1 MEKAQSPLV
10 VSVAFFLL
18 CIAAA
23 GAFGP
28 VPRPHHGRISASSA
42 LYSEQQQQQRSD
54 DGPAAANNYNYCFL
68 QRRSDFL
75 ALLGTVVTGSSVVSS
90 AEPAQATVP
99 LYPSSSVYLAA
110 DEIKTFDLSLP
121 SYDSINTLKADE
133 KALGVEG
140 APEPAANG
148 SKKKAK
154 IKSESSGGDSMLSS
168 VLPSMNKS
176 GPSKKPKPAKKE
188 KAPKPERAEA
198 PTKAEI
204 ETMDFSLPSYSK
216 ETEAKEKDFFAL

>member
-1 MEKAQSPLV
+1 VVDPRRGCTYSAVLCSPG
-10 VSVAFFLL
+10 SNRWLL
-18 CIAAA
+18 ACI
-23 GAFGP
+23 F
-28 VPRPHHGRISASSA
+28 V
-42 LYSEQQQQQRSD
+42 
-54 DGPAAANNYNYCFL
+54 NNI
-68 QRRSDFL
+68 
-75 ALLGTVVTGSSVVSS
+75 A
-90 AEPAQATVP
+90 
-99 LYPSSSVYLAA
+99 SSVYLAA
-110 DEIKTFDLSLP
+110 EEIKTFDLSLP

-140 APEPAANG
+140 APEPAAKG

>member
-42 LYSEQQQQQRSD
+42 LHSEQQRSED
-54 DGPAAANNYNYCFL
+54 DGPAAANNYYNSL

-75 ALLGTVVTGSSVVSS
+75 ALLGTAVTGSAVVSS

-110 DEIKTFDLSLP
+110 EEIKTFDLSLP

-140 APEPAANG
+140 APEPAAKG